1 MLRAPFAIV
10 SIPEQQLPMQI
21 RIDMGFTFILL
32 LVFVALYINLRLEQT
47 SVNRTKRAD
56 TYSAKN
62 Q

>member
-1 MLRAPFAIV
+1 MLLAPFAIV

-21 RIDMGFTFILL
+21 RIDMGFVFILS

-56 TYSAKN
+56 THPAEN